1 MAADNPNNDKPAD
14 PSRRNLLKS
23 AALAGTVLAGNAAVA
38 PLASAQPAPAAGRIP
53 VLEAL
58 ETLTAAEAET
68 LDALVDRILPS
79 DANGPGAREARA
91 AHYIDKSL
99 AADNR
104 DSREN
109 YLIGLSALD
118 EHSQKV
124 HGRRFHLL
132 AAADQ
137 DALIESVIAGEV
149 PGFRPSGAG
158 FFAMVRNHTIDGTF
172 CDPYYGGNRDF
183 VGWDLVG
190 YPGVRVGVSEQEVAL
205 GSALAPNHQ
214 SAYDIPSFTKLTA
227 VRSGGSGHG
236 N

>member
-1 MAADNPNNDKPAD
+1 
-14 PSRRNLLKS
+14 
-23 AALAGTVLAGNAAVA
+23 VLAGNAAVA
-38 PLASAQPAPAAGRIP
+38 PLVNAQAPATARIP
-53 VLEAL
+53 VTEAL

-68 LDALVDRILPS
+68 LEALVDRILPS

-109 YLIGLSALD
+109 YLIGLTALD
-118 EHSQKV
+118 EAAVGQ

-132 AAADQ
+132 AAAQQ
-137 DALIESVIAGEV
+137 DALLDAVIAGEV
-149 PGFRPSGAG
+149 PGFRPSGSG
-158 FFAMVRNHTIDGTF
+158 FFGMVRNHTIDGCF
-172 CDPYYGGNRDF
+172 ADPYYGGNRDF
-183 VGWDLVG
+183 VGWDLLG
-190 YPGVRVGVSEQEVAL
+190 YPGVRVSVSESDVAL

-214 SAYDIPSFTKLTA
+214 SAYDFPTFTKLVATTT
-227 VRSGGSGHG
+227 GGSGHG